1 MNSEKVMTIPAEISK
16 SRANSKIKFIIG
28 GLVIVLAVA
37 YLIYTGIQSSAAYFL
52 TIDELYA
59 RGETLT
65 GRQIRVSGEVDP
77 ATIDYD
83 HTTLT
88 LKFDIMSET
97 GEHLP
102 VIFNGPK
109 PDQMREGAQAIV
121 EGKFDG
127 NTFHADTLLL
137 KCPSRYDADVIEEV
151 QVDSYK

>member
-1 MNSEKVMTIPAEISK
+1 MNSEKVMTIPTEVSK

-28 GLVIVLAVA
+28 GLAIVLAVA

-59 RGETLT
+59 RGDTLA

-83 HTTLT
+83 HTNLI
-88 LKFDIMSET
+88 LRFEIMSET

-102 VIFNGPK
+102 VVFNGPK

-127 NTFHADTLLL
+127 NVFHADTLLL